1 MKKMDSG
8 LVIMVHFYI
17 VNVFLYFQ
25 ILLHFLIVK
34 VFFLIFNC
42 CYASILVCILTSENS
57 CRSERG

>member
-1 MKKMDSG
+1 MDSV

-34 VFFLIFNC
+34 VFFFNFQ
-42 CYASILVCILTSENS
+42 LLLCIDFSLYIDI
-57 CRSERG
+57 RK